1 MLYAALLALALCVD
15 TFVLAISIGLSV
27 KGKLNFSPYKYC
39 AIFGIV
45 QAGLFSI
52 GRIFSSLVT
61 VSDLPLS
68 GIKLHI
74 SSIVFAFLAI
84 KMLIEFFG
92 EEEMEE
98 NINLNDVWKIA
109 VLTSIDALIVGITP
123 LNTEVSNIMLF
134 LAIFIATT
142 IAAFTGI
149 EVARNLKK
157 VNIIEH
163 YSLLVGALLLAALAI
178 TSF

>member
-1 MLYAALLALALCVD
+1 MSYAILLALALCVD

-27 KGKLNFSPYKYC
+27 KGTLDFSPYKYC

-61 VSDLPLS
+61 VTNLPFSDFE
-68 GIKLHI
+68 LHI

-84 KMLIEFFG
+84 KMLIEFFS

-123 LNTEVSNIMLF
+123 LNAITTNVTLF
-134 LAIFIATT
+134 ICIFIATT
-142 IAAFTGI
+142 IAAFIGI

-163 YSLLVGALLLAALAI
+163 YSLLVGAVLLAALAI